1 MRYMIVLVSI
11 RLKVFAVLA
20 STALAA
26 SACGSGDDSE
36 RTRGA
41 ATVETCIDPPA
52 LSHALV
58 LFGGNTEPTY
68 SSVNHTFGNSG
79 SQYRRG
85 VSIDGNAKFPNF
97 STSFDAGGSTSYLTG
112 SHTGNRP
119 NANNGSWSSANPP
132 YSQAQWSAYASALAD
147 AAEADPS
154 GYPNVRVYRPEGG
167 RVAATND
174 GSDYPSTARQTL
186 HVVVGPGEIRQPAG
200 QNDKWDG
207 MVLAPDATVSVT
219 KQNLGYIHGVVI
231 AERFIETIGGR
242 TPPQN
247 NTGLQVHGQVPDAL
261 VGVCTVEIAS
271 ATTTTTVAPT
281 TTTTE
286 ATTTTTVAPTTTT
299 TTVAP
304 TTTTE
309 ATTTTVA
316 PTTTTT
322 EATTTTTV
330 APTTTTTEAT
340 TTTTTTTEATTTT
353 VATTTTLPSA
363 PQTTDVP
370 TTTTTTTTVAPT
382 TTTTTVAPTTTE
394 ATTTTTVAATTTA
407 PTLPATPAEEETTT
421 TTVAATTTDP
431 TLPETQ
437 AEQESTT
444 SEPLVETTVTLP
456 ATGSSRSASTSH
468 AATMFIAI
476 GAALLG
482 IAARRRA

>member
-1 MRYMIVLVSI
+1 MVVDVYMIVLVSNGYKSLAI
-11 RLKVFAVLA
+11 LA
-20 STALAA
+20 SIALAA
-26 SACGSGDDSE
+26 TACGSSDESA

-41 ATVETCIDPPA
+41 ASVETCIDPPA

-174 GSDYPSTARQTL
+174 GGDYPSTARQTL

-271 ATTTTTVAPT
+271 ATTTTTVA
-281 TTTTE
+281 
-286 ATTTTTVAPTTTT
+286 A
-299 TTVAP
+299 

-322 EATTTTTV
+322 EATTTTLAPTTTTTEATTTTV

-340 TTTTTTTEATTTT
+340 TTTVA
-353 VATTTTLPSA
+353 ATTTTLPSA
-363 PQTTDVP
+363 PQTTEA
-370 TTTTTTTTVAPT
+370 TTTTTVAPT
-382 TTTTTVAPTTTE
+382 TTTTVAPTTTTEATTTVAPTTTTTE
-394 ATTTTTVAATTTA
+394 ATTTTVAATTTA
-407 PTLPATPAEEETTT
+407 PTLPATPAEEE
-421 TTVAATTTDP
+421 
-431 TLPETQ
+431 
-437 AEQESTT
+437 STT
-444 SEPLVETTVTLP
+444 SEPLVETTATLP
-456 ATGSSRSASTSH
+456 ATGSNRSASTSH
-468 AATMFIAI
+468 TAAIFIVI
-476 GAALLG
+476 GTALLG
-482 IAARRRA
+482 ITVRRRA

>member
-219 KQNLGYIHGVVI
+219 KQNLGYIHGVII

-286 ATTTTTVAPTTTT
+286 A
-299 TTVAP
+299 
-304 TTTTE
+304 
-309 ATTTTVA
+309 
-316 PTTTTT
+316 
-322 EATTTTTV
+322 
-330 APTTTTTEAT
+330 
-340 TTTTTTTEATTTT
+340 
-353 VATTTTLPSA
+353 
-363 PQTTDVP
+363 
-370 TTTTTTTTVAPT
+370 TTTTTVAPT

>member
-1 MRYMIVLVSI
+1 MSI
-11 RLKVFAVLA
+11 RLKVLAVLA

-26 SACGSGDDSE
+26 TACGSSDESA

-41 ATVETCIDPPA
+41 ASVETCIDPPA

-174 GSDYPSTARQTL
+174 GGDYPSTARQTL

-231 AERFIETIGGR
+231 AERFIETI
-242 TPPQN
+242 
-247 NTGLQVHGQVPDAL
+247 
-261 VGVCTVEIAS
+261 
-271 ATTTTTVAPT
+271 
-281 TTTTE
+281 
-286 ATTTTTVAPTTTT
+286 
-299 TTVAP
+299 
-304 TTTTE
+304 
-309 ATTTTVA
+309 
-316 PTTTTT
+316 
-322 EATTTTTV
+322 
-330 APTTTTTEAT
+330 
-340 TTTTTTTEATTTT
+340 
-353 VATTTTLPSA
+353 
-363 PQTTDVP
+363 
-370 TTTTTTTTVAPT
+370 
-382 TTTTTVAPTTTE
+382 
-394 ATTTTTVAATTTA
+394 
-407 PTLPATPAEEETTT
+407 
-421 TTVAATTTDP
+421 
-431 TLPETQ
+431 
-437 AEQESTT
+437 
-444 SEPLVETTVTLP
+444 
-456 ATGSSRSASTSH
+456 
-468 AATMFIAI
+468 
-476 GAALLG
+476 
-482 IAARRRA
+482 

>member
-286 ATTTTTVAPTTTT
+286 ATTTTT
-299 TTVAP
+299 
-304 TTTTE
+304 
-309 ATTTTVA
+309 
-316 PTTTTT
+316 
-322 EATTTTTV
+322 
-330 APTTTTTEAT
+330 
-340 TTTTTTTEATTTT
+340 TTTEATTTT

-370 TTTTTTTTVAPT
+370 TTTTTTTTVAPP

>member
-1 MRYMIVLVSI
+1 MIVLVSNGS
-11 RLKVFAVLA
+11 KSFAILA
-20 STALAA
+20 SIALAA

-52 LSHALV
+52 LAHALV

-119 NANNGSWSSANPP
+119 NANNGNWSSANPP

-167 RVAATND
+167 RVAAVRD
-174 GSDYPSTARQTL
+174 GGDYPSTARQTL

-207 MVLAPDATVSVT
+207 MVLAPNATVSVT

-271 ATTTTTVAPT
+271 ATTTTTVAATTTTEATTTTTVAPTTTSEATTTTTTEATTTTVATTTTTLPSTPQTTEATTTTVATTT

-286 ATTTTTVAPTTTT
+286 ATTTTTVAPTTT
-299 TTVAP
+299 
-304 TTTTE
+304 
-309 ATTTTVA
+309 
-316 PTTTTT
+316 
-322 EATTTTTV
+322 
-330 APTTTTTEAT
+330 
-340 TTTTTTTEATTTT
+340 
-353 VATTTTLPSA
+353 S
-363 PQTTDVP
+363 
-370 TTTTTTTTVAPT
+370 
-382 TTTTTVAPTTTE
+382 E

-407 PTLPATPAEEETTT
+407 PTLPATPAEEDSTT
-421 TTVAATTTDP
+421 TTVAATTTTP
-431 TLPETQ
+431 TLPATP
-437 AEQESTT
+437 AEEEASTT
-444 SEPLVETTVTLP
+444 TEAKVETTATLP
-456 ATGSSRSASTSH
+456 ATGSQRTASTSH
-468 AATMFIAI
+468 SAAILIVI
-476 GAALLG
+476 GTALLG
-482 IAARRRA
+482 IAARRRT

>member
-1 MRYMIVLVSI
+1 MLCMVVLVSI
-11 RLKVFAVLA
+11 RLKVFTVLA

-41 ATVETCIDPPA
+41 ASIETCIDPPA

-58 LFGGNTEPTY
+58 LFGGSTEPTY

-112 SHTGNRP
+112 GHTGNRP

-154 GYPNVRVYRPEGG
+154 EYPNVRVYRPEGG
-167 RVAATND
+167 RVAAMND
-174 GSDYPSTARQTL
+174 GGDYPSTARQTL

-219 KQNLGYIHGVVI
+219 KQTLGYIHGVVI
-231 AERFIETIGGR
+231 AERFIETINGQ

-271 ATTTTTVAPT
+271 ATTTVAP
-281 TTTTE
+281 TTTE
-286 ATTTTTVAPTTTT
+286 ATTTTTVA
-299 TTVAP
+299 
-304 TTTTE
+304 
-309 ATTTTVA
+309 
-316 PTTTTT
+316 
-322 EATTTTTV
+322 
-330 APTTTTTEAT
+330 
-340 TTTTTTTEATTTT
+340 
-353 VATTTTLPSA
+353 ATTTTLPAA
-363 PQTTDVP
+363 PQTTEVP
-370 TTTTTTTTVAPT
+370 TTTTTT

-407 PTLPATPAEEETTT
+407 PTLPATPAE
-421 TTVAATTTDP
+421 D
-431 TLPETQ
+431 
-437 AEQESTT
+437 ESTT
-444 SEPLVETTVTLP
+444 SEPSVETTVTLP
-456 ATGSSRSASTSH
+456 ATGSHGSATTSRSA
-468 AATMFIAI
+468 ALLIVI
-476 GAALLG
+476 GTALLG
-482 IAARRRA
+482 VTVRRRA

>member
-1 MRYMIVLVSI
+1 MSNVS
-11 RLKVFAVLA
+11 KSFAILA
-20 STALAA
+20 SLALAA
-26 SACGSGDDSE
+26 SACGSSDESE

-41 ATVETCIDPPA
+41 ATTETCVDPPA

-119 NANNGSWSSANPP
+119 NANNGSWSKSAPP

-154 GYPNVRVYRPEGG
+154 EYPNVRVYRPEGG
-167 RVAATND
+167 TVAATND
-174 GSDYPSTARQTL
+174 GGDYPSTQRQTL
-186 HVVVGPGEIRQPAG
+186 HVVVGSGTIRQPAG

-231 AERFIETIGGR
+231 AERFIETINGQ

-247 NTGLQVHGQVPDAL
+247 NTGLQVHGQVPEAL
-261 VGVCTVEIAS
+261 VSVCTVEITS
-271 ATTTTTVAPT
+271 AT
-281 TTTTE
+281 
-286 ATTTTTVAPTTTT
+286 
-299 TTVAP
+299 

-322 EATTTTTV
+322 EATTTTV
-330 APTTTTTEAT
+330 APTTTTTE
-340 TTTTTTTEATTTT
+340 
-353 VATTTTLPSA
+353 TTTTLPSP
-363 PQTTDVP
+363 PQTTEVP
-370 TTTTTTTTVAPT
+370 TTT
-382 TTTTTVAPTTTE
+382 
-394 ATTTTTVAATTTA
+394 TTTTTVAATTTA
-407 PTLPATPAEEETTT
+407 PTLPATPAEEDSTT
-421 TTVAATTTDP
+421 TTVAATTTTP
-431 TLPETQ
+431 TLPATP
-437 AEQESTT
+437 AEEESTT
-444 SEPLVETTVTLP
+444 SEPLVETTATLP
-456 ATGSSRSASTSH
+456 ATGSSRSTSTSH
-468 AATMFIAI
+468 TAAIFIVI
-476 GAALLG
+476 GTALLG

>member
-186 HVVVGPGEIRQPAG
+186 QVVVGPCEIRQPAG

-304 TTTTE
+304 TTT
-309 ATTTTVA
+309 
-316 PTTTTT
+316 
-322 EATTTTTV
+322 
-330 APTTTTTEAT
+330 
-340 TTTTTTTEATTTT
+340 
-353 VATTTTLPSA
+353 
-363 PQTTDVP
+363 
-370 TTTTTTTTVAPT
+370 
-382 TTTTTVAPTTTE
+382 E

-444 SEPLVETTVTLP
+444 SEPVVETTVTLP

>member
-1 MRYMIVLVSI
+1 MIVLVSN
-11 RLKVFAVLA
+11 RLKALTVLA
-20 STALAA
+20 SIALAA
-26 SACGSGDDSE
+26 SACGSSDESE

-41 ATVETCIDPPA
+41 AATETCVDPPA

-119 NANNGSWSSANPP
+119 NANNGNWSSAKPP
-132 YSQAQWSAYASALAD
+132 YSQAQWSAYAGALAD
-147 AAEADPS
+147 AADANPS
-154 GYPNVRVYRPEGG
+154 EYPNVQVYRPEGG
-167 RVAATND
+167 TVAATND
-174 GSDYPSTARQTL
+174 GGDYPSTERQTL
-186 HVVVGPGEIRQPAG
+186 HVVVGPGTIRQPAG

-231 AERFIETIGGR
+231 AERFIETINGQ

-261 VGVCTVEIAS
+261 VSVCTVEITS
-271 ATTTTTVAPT
+271 ATT
-281 TTTTE
+281 
-286 ATTTTTVAPTTTT
+286 
-299 TTVAP
+299 

-322 EATTTTTV
+322 EATTTTV
-330 APTTTTTEAT
+330 APTTTTT
-340 TTTTTTTEATTTT
+340 TEAPTT
-353 VATTTTLPSA
+353 TTTTLPSA
-363 PQTTDVP
+363 PQTTEVP
-370 TTTTTTTTVAPT
+370 TTTTSTTTTTEAPT
-382 TTTTTVAPTTTE
+382 TTTTTSTTLP
-394 ATTTTTVAATTTA
+394 ATPAEEDSTTTTVAATTTA
-407 PTLPATPAEEETTT
+407 PTRPATPAEE
-421 TTVAATTTDP
+421 
-431 TLPETQ
+431 
-437 AEQESTT
+437 ESTT
-444 SEPLVETTVTLP
+444 SEPLVETTATLP
-456 ATGSSRSASTSH
+456 ATGSSRPTSTSH
-468 AATMFIAI
+468 TAAILIVI
-476 GAALLG
+476 GTALLG

>member
-1 MRYMIVLVSI
+1 MVVDVYMIVLVSNGYKSLAI
-11 RLKVFAVLA
+11 LA
-20 STALAA
+20 SIALSAT
-26 SACGSGDDSE
+26 ACGSSDESA

-41 ATVETCIDPPA
+41 ASVETCIDPPA

-174 GSDYPSTARQTL
+174 GGDYPSTARQTL

-271 ATTTTTVAPT
+271 ATTTTTVA
-281 TTTTE
+281 
-286 ATTTTTVAPTTTT
+286 A
-299 TTVAP
+299 

-322 EATTTTTV
+322 EATTTTV
-330 APTTTTTEAT
+330 AT
-340 TTTTTTTEATTTT
+340 
-353 VATTTTLPSA
+353 TTTTLPSA
-363 PQTTDVP
+363 PQTTEA
-370 TTTTTTTTVAPT
+370 TTTTTVAPT
-382 TTTTTVAPTTTE
+382 TTTTVAPTTTTEATTTVAPTTTTTE
-394 ATTTTTVAATTTA
+394 ATTTTVAATTTA
-407 PTLPATPAEEETTT
+407 PTLPATPAEEE
-421 TTVAATTTDP
+421 
-431 TLPETQ
+431 
-437 AEQESTT
+437 STT
-444 SEPLVETTVTLP
+444 SEPLVETTATLP
-456 ATGSSRSASTSH
+456 ATGSNRSASTSH
-468 AATMFIAI
+468 TAAIFIVI
-476 GAALLG
+476 GTALLG
-482 IAARRRA
+482 ITVRRRA

>member
-219 KQNLGYIHGVVI
+219 KQNLGYIHGVII

-281 TTTTE
+281 T
-286 ATTTTTVAPTTTT
+286 
-299 TTVAP
+299 
-304 TTTTE
+304 
-309 ATTTTVA
+309 
-316 PTTTTT
+316 
-322 EATTTTTV
+322 
-330 APTTTTTEAT
+330 
-340 TTTTTTTEATTTT
+340 
-353 VATTTTLPSA
+353 
-363 PQTTDVP
+363 
-370 TTTTTTTTVAPT
+370 
-382 TTTTTVAPTTTE
+382 TTTE